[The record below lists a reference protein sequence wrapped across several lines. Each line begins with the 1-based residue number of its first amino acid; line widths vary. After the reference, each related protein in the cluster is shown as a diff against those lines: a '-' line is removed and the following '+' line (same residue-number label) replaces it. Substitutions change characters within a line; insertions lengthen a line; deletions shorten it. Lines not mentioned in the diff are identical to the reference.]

1 MVNPASRVEEIVEPL
16 RVRVVY
22 EVVVADTYAI
32 VPETIVLLK
41 ICKIVEVDRGR
52 VVVLRAD
59 MYDVTWTGSS
69 RRVVVEFKYS
79 CTVRTVPETIVLL
92 TVCRIVDVD
101 CGRVVVLLADTY
113 EVTRE
118 PLSVVVLV
126 KVPSAGD

>member
-1 MVNPASRVEEIVEPL
+1 MVKPASRVEEIVEPS
-16 RVRVVY
+16 RVCVVY

-79 CTVRTVPETIVLL
+79 CTVRTVSETIALL

-101 CGRVVVLLADTY
+101 CGRVVVLLADT
-113 EVTRE
+113 
-118 PLSVVVLV
+118 
-126 KVPSAGD
+126 